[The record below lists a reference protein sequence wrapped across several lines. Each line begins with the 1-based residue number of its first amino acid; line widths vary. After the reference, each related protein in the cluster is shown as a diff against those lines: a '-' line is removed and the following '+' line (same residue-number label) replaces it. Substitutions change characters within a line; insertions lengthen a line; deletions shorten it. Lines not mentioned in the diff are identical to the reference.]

1 MNARWSYVGLLSL
14 CIWLGAGAGSPAG
27 NATLAQAG
35 PAQAVYFWFDPL
47 VIPLDFEGTVRFTAK
62 ILGSPSRAVLEL
74 DQDPASE
81 VELHDDGADSD
92 ERARDGVYSAVLP
105 AQAITSTLQETDV
118 FRPFVGFL
126 KLFKGDTLSAQVNI
140 FAEVTTSSIP
150 RLAITPLAQDAQY
163 NDYLVNV
170 YDPDFFESSSFDYER
185 VARRFYQRF
194 PDDFDFL
201 NIVFTPSHFQ
211 NRFHFAVQNGVFGI
225 GLSRFDNSNRYGSGG
240 RLMGITV
247 FPITYFFDGA
257 SEAYQHE
264 LGHQWIN
271 FLNVPPLD
279 LGIPHWPLS
288 SLASGIMGWSDPV
301 NGQGLSFPCLLVNE
315 GGAIRLMPRQEPA
328 VFTNMDLYLMGM
340 LPADQ
345 VGTHYVLEDQ
355 SVSPTCDGQIY
366 QGRLIPVTASDVIDA
381 VGARVPGVE
390 DAPHHFKIA
399 TVIVSK
405 DGLLSEEAMSFYA
418 FFSQRA
424 ELDREV
430 LTSEGFA
437 KGVSLPFAL
446 TTRGLGS
453 IDARLVEAP

>member
-1 MNARWSYVGLLSL
+1 MNAHWRYLGLLSL
-14 CIWLGAGAGSPAG
+14 CIWFGAGVGSPPG

-35 PAQAVYFWFDPL
+35 SPQAVYFSFDPL
-47 VIPLDFEGTVRFTAK
+47 VIPLETEETVRFTAK
-62 ILGSPSRAVLEL
+62 VLGSPSRAILEL
-74 DQDPASE
+74 NPDPASE
-81 VELHDDGADSD
+81 VELHDDGADGD
-92 ERARDGVYSAVLP
+92 ALARDGVYSAVLP

-126 KLFKGDTLSAQVNI
+126 KLFQGDTLSAQVNV
-140 FAEVTTSSIP
+140 FAEVLTSGIP
-150 RLAITPLAQDAQY
+150 RLGITPLAEDAQF

-170 YDPDFFESSSFDYER
+170 YDPDFFESASFDYER
-185 VARRFYQRF
+185 IARRFYQLF
-194 PDDFDFL
+194 PDDYDFL

-211 NRFHFAVQNGVFGI
+211 NRFHFAVQNDVFGI
-225 GLSRFDNSNRYGSGG
+225 GLSRFDNASRYGSGG
-240 RLMGITV
+240 RLLGITV

-279 LGIPHWPLS
+279 GGIPHWPLS

-328 VFTNMDLYLMGM
+328 MFTDLDLYLMG
-340 LPADQ
+340 LLSPDQ
-345 VGTHYVLEDQ
+345 VGTHYVFEDQ
-355 SVSPTCDGQIY
+355 SVSPVCDGQIY
-366 QGRLIPVTASDVIDA
+366 QGRLIPVTASDVIKA
-381 VGARVPGVE
+381 VGPRTPGVE
-390 DAPHHFKIA
+390 SAPHRFKIA
-399 TVIVSK
+399 TLIVSK

-418 FFSQRA
+418 FFAQRA
-424 ELDREV
+424 ELDHEV

-437 KGVSLPFAL
+437 KGVSFPFAL

-453 IDARLVEAP
+453 IDARLVVTP